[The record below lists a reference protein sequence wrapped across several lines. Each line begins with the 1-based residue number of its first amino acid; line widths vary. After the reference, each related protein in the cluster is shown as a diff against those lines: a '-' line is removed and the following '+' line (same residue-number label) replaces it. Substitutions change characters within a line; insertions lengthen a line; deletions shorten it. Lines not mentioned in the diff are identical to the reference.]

1 MRVLNRDEIQS
12 IRPTFSVIQI
22 ICAVLIVG
30 PILLFTVL
38 YFVRE
43 EPKFTKTVDI
53 LAILGLV
60 FGVSAVVASF
70 VVPVLLLKDQQ
81 KVELTNAPPVIQT
94 NTFIRYAM
102 LEGAITTQILF
113 WFVTGCVYLLALTGF
128 ILALKLAFFPTSNR
142 IIAKVERMI
151 D

>member
-70 VVPVLLLKDQQ
+70 VVPVLLLKDQK
-81 KVELTNAPPVIQT
+81 KVELKNAPPVIQT
-94 NTFIRYAM
+94 NTIIRYAM

-113 WFVTGCVYLLALTGF
+113 WFVTGCVYLLALAGF
-128 ILALKLAFFPTSNR
+128 MLALKLAFFPTSNR